1 MRINIIIIIVVTI
14 LVSCNTNDRLGPNEP
29 YAYAGPD
36 QTCKVGQYVIFDA
49 TKSSGGRGGEITLY
63 DWKQDENNP
72 AKVNLKLITTG
83 SIIAI
88 GFVREGIY
96 KFSLRVK
103 SSMQFS
109 EPDEVVVRV
118 FPRENVIFECPNLE
132 MSVRYALNKP
142 NDELNESDLLSLDSV
157 RCFTLADDVTSLK
170 GIERC
175 RNLKWL
181 GMTLQK
187 ITDLTPLSVLT
198 KLKRLDVDQ
207 NYEIEDLSPLSG
219 LIQLEHLNIN
229 SNKISDISPLADLT
243 KLKYLN
249 FKYNEEICDISPLSD
264 MKEIEELWMGFN
276 SIDDIT
282 AVSGMINLK
291 LLWICSCNVTD
302 ISPVSDLKNLHTI
315 KFDYNPIGDI
325 SALKELSKLELLYL
339 RSCEI
344 SDISVLENLLKISMI
359 MLSGN
364 KISDISPLV
373 NNQGIGKGDF
383 ISLIGNPLNEK
394 SLNDYI
400 PELKERGVAISF

>member
-14 LVSCNTNDRLGPNEP
+14 LVCCNTNDRLGPNETN
-29 YAYAGPD
+29 AYAGPD
-36 QTCKVGQYVIFDA
+36 QTCKVGQYVILDA
-49 TKSSGGRGGEITLY
+49 TRSSGGRGGEITLY
-63 DWKQDENNP
+63 KWKQDENNP
-72 AKVNLKLITTG
+72 IKVNFRLITTG
-83 SIIAI
+83 SKIAI
-88 GFVREGIY
+88 GFIREGIY

-103 SSMQFS
+103 SSRQFS

-118 FPRENVIFECPNLE
+118 YPRENVIFECPNLE
-132 MSVRYALNKP
+132 MSVRYTLNNP
-142 NDELNESDLLSLDSV
+142 NDELNESDLLSLDSLKY
-157 RCFTLADDVTSLK
+157 FTLADDVTSLK

-175 RNLKWL
+175 SNLKWL
-181 GMTLQK
+181 NMTLQK

-207 NYEIEDLSPLSG
+207 NYEIEDLSSLSG

-264 MKEIEELWMGFN
+264 MKE
-276 SIDDIT
+276 
-282 AVSGMINLK
+282 
-291 LLWICSCNVTD
+291 ICSCNVTD